1 MRLIKLLRMEYFAAL
16 WETEED
22 ELEVRV
28 MTWES
33 LLTFTGVVPPVC
45 DAEAGQEHDRG
56 RALDL

>member
-1 MRLIKLLRMEYFAAL
+1 MEYFAAL